1 MSRLAHMQPRLSADT
16 RTALDALD
24 VSPLPFLLVA
34 CKCDLRPEDS
44 ELRVVH
50 ERYEIYRTS
59 PESPRSQQMCI
70 ALVLRS
76 VISNRGTSIF
86 PIIRSVIC
94 GFFDPLYETMELG
107 DCVSLDPLWADQVGR
122 GSLRYPLPLS
132 EPTDRQSPRRT
143 RGDEENSREFR
154 GVQS

>member
-1 MSRLAHMQPRLSADT
+1 MARLAHMQPTPSADT

-44 ELRVVH
+44 ELSAVH
-50 ERYEIYRTS
+50 EQHEIYRTS

-76 VISNRGTSIF
+76 VISNRGMSCVPCVLYAF
-86 PIIRSVIC
+86 YEHPVFIRAH
-94 GFFDPLYETMELG
+94 G
-107 DCVSLDPLWADQVGR
+107 A
-122 GSLRYPLPLS
+122 
-132 EPTDRQSPRRT
+132 
-143 RGDEENSREFR
+143 
-154 GVQS
+154 GVRIV